1 MDLDWDELL
10 EQHDRTLAWLAR
22 PQPLP
27 VVDLDS
33 RMADLRVL
41 AEADPMDD
49 LRALA
54 GLPPKRPTPDW

>member
-1 MDLDWDELL
+1 MTDWDDLL

-27 VVDLDS
+27 VVDLEADMEQLR
-33 RMADLRVL
+33 RM
-41 AEADPMDD
+41 AEADPVND

-54 GLPPKRPTPDW
+54 GLPPRRPTPEW